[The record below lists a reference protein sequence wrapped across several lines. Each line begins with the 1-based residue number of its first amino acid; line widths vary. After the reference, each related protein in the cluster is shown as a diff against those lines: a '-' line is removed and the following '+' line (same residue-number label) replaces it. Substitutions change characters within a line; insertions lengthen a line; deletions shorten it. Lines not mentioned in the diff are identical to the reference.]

1 MRHLTGIFLAL
12 VMAAVLYAGAGW
24 GAGRIDALRA
34 HGTSLAT
41 APGAQALAV
50 LAAAGLL
57 LGVMIAVPA
66 VSPLAS
72 GLPGLALLAWSAYL
86 AVSPRLA
93 EQLIPLSAARTAE
106 LGFRALLA
114 SGILAALGA
123 VMITPLFVPSRWRG
137 RGRGDRFDD
146 LDGFSRPSAGGLLQ

>member
-24 GAGRIDALRA
+24 GAGRIEALRA

-41 APGAQALAV
+41 APGSVALAV

-57 LGVMIAVPA
+57 AGVLVAVPA
-66 VSPLAS
+66 VSPLAA
-72 GLPGLALLAWSAYL
+72 GLPGLALVAWSAYL
-86 AVSPRLA
+86 AVSPRVA

-114 SGILAALGA
+114 SGILALLGTM
-123 VMITPLFVPSRWRG
+123 MIIPLFVPSRWRG
-137 RGRGDRFDD
+137 RDGRFDD
-146 LDGFSRPSAGGLLQ
+146 RDGFSRPSASGLLQ